1 MVIVTFWN
9 DNTGKI
15 GQTHSAM
22 AIASYMGTEHNYRT
36 LLMTTRYND
45 RVALKGFGYEN
56 KAKKIGIFGGNKQA
70 MDLESGI
77 EGMAKLV
84 TAKRLVPEMVA
95 NYTKIIYKNR
105 LEVVSAPKAREDV
118 DYNRLYRSCKDILAV
133 ARGHYDIIFV
143 DLNNGLEDETTKEIL
158 KMSNIIILNMEQ
170 KPSEMEKILKLRE
183 DKELLPPK
191 NTMLLINNYDRKS
204 KYSSKNISREM
215 GEKKEIMTV
224 PYANLFAEAVQE
236 GTVAE
241 FFLNTRIKRLNDVE
255 DRTAFFI
262 RELKRDTDAIVYKM
276 QELQMRI

>member
-15 GQTHSAM
+15 GQTHSAI
-22 AIASYMGTEHNYRT
+22 AIASYMGTEHNYKT
-36 LLMTTRYND
+36 LLMTTRYD
-45 RVALKGFGYEN
+45 DQIALKAFGYEGT
-56 KAKKIGIFGGNKQA
+56 AKTVGLVTGNKQS
-70 MDLESGI
+70 MDLESGL
-77 EGMAKLV
+77 EGMEKLV
-84 TAKRLVPEMVA
+84 LAKRLSPDMVP

-105 LEVVSAPKAREDV
+105 LEVVTAPKKRD
-118 DYNRLYRSCKDILAV
+118 DLDFNRLYNSCKDILMS
-133 ARGHYDIIFV
+133 ARQHYDIVFV
-143 DLNNGLEDETTKEIL
+143 DLNNGLENETTKEIL

-170 KPSEMEKILKLRE
+170 KPSEMQKIYELKQN
-183 DKELLPPK
+183 KELFDAK
-191 NTMLLINNYDRKS
+191 KIMYLINNYDRKS

-236 GTVAE
+236 GTAAE
-241 FFLNTRIKRLNDVE
+241 FFLNTRIKRLDDVE

>member
-1 MVIVTFWN
+1 MLHFGIII
-9 DNTGKI
+9 NTIK
-15 GQTHSAM
+15 
-22 AIASYMGTEHNYRT
+22 
-36 LLMTTRYND
+36 
-45 RVALKGFGYEN
+45 RVGL
-56 KAKKIGIFGGNKQA
+56 FGGNKQA

-84 TAKRLVPEMVA
+84 VAKRLVPEMVA

-118 DYNRLYRSCKDILAV
+118 DYNKLYGTCREILMI
-133 ARGHYDIIFV
+133 ARQHYDIIFV
-143 DLNNGLEDETTKEIL
+143 DLNNGLEDDTTKEIL

-170 KPSEMEKILKLRE
+170 KPSEIEKIVELKE
-183 DKELLPPK
+183 NKELFPQK
-191 NTMLLINNYDRKS
+191 NTMILVNNYDRKS
-204 KYSSKNISREM
+204 KYSSKNMSREM

-224 PYANLFAEAVQE
+224 PYANLFSEAVQE

-241 FFLNTRIKRLNDVE
+241 FFLNTRIKRLDDVE

>member
-9 DNTGKI
+9 NNTGKI

-22 AIASYMGTEHNYRT
+22 AIASYMGTEHNYKT

-56 KAKKIGIFGGNKQA
+56 TIKRVGLFGGNKQA

-84 TAKRLVPEMVA
+84 VAKRLVPEMVA

-118 DYNRLYRSCKDILAV
+118 DYNKLYGTCREILMI
-133 ARGHYDIIFV
+133 ARQHYDIIFV
-143 DLNNGLEDETTKEIL
+143 DLNNGLEDDTTKEIL

-170 KPSEMEKILKLRE
+170 KPSEIEKIVELKE
-183 DKELLPPK
+183 NKELFPQK
-191 NTMLLINNYDRKS
+191 NTMILVNNYDRKS
-204 KYSSKNISREM
+204 KYSSKNMSREM

-224 PYANLFAEAVQE
+224 PYANLFSEAVQE

-241 FFLNTRIKRLNDVE
+241 FFLNTRIKRLDDVE

>member
-22 AIASYMGTEHNYRT
+22 AIASYMGTEHNYKT
-36 LLMTTRYND
+36 LLMTTRYD
-45 RVALKGFGYEN
+45 DQIALKAFGYEGT
-56 KAKKIGIFGGNKQA
+56 AKTVGLVTGNKQS
-70 MDLESGI
+70 MDLESGL
-77 EGMAKLV
+77 EGMEKLV
-84 TAKRLVPEMVA
+84 LAKRLSPDMVP

-105 LEVVSAPKAREDV
+105 LEVVTAPKKRD
-118 DYNRLYRSCKDILAV
+118 DLDFNRLYNSCKDILMIE
-133 ARGHYDIIFV
+133 RQHYDILFV
-143 DLNNGLEDETTKEIL
+143 DLNNGLENETTKEIL

-170 KPSEMEKILKLRE
+170 KPSEMQKIYELKQN
-183 DKELLPPK
+183 KELFDAK
-191 NTMLLINNYDRKS
+191 KIMYLINNYDRKS

-224 PYANLFAEAVQE
+224 PYANLFVEAVQE
-236 GTVAE
+236 GTAAE
-241 FFLNTRIKRLNDVE
+241 FFLNTRIKRLDDVE